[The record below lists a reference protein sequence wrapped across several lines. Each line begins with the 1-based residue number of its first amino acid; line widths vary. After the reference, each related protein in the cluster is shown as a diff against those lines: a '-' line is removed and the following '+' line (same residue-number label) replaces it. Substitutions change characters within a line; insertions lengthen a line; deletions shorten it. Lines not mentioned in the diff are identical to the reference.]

1 MDERTLWAIMLI
13 GLAII
18 LFILEV
24 FIPSGGIIG
33 LIAALSL
40 VGGVI
45 VLFWINTTL
54 GLVSALVCII
64 AIPFAIAAMMKLWP
78 NTPLFRALVL
88 KGAGDENDEGS
99 ETTDGQLSNSNSA
112 GDKSA
117 ANSHG
122 IKVGDEGMSET
133 SLRPVGMCRLNS
145 RREECIADG
154 QMIEPGKAI
163 RVTHVDGM
171 QVKVRVI

>member
-1 MDERTLWAIMLI
+1 MDERTLWAIILI
-13 GLAII
+13 GLAIV

-33 LIAALSL
+33 LMAALSL
-40 VGGVI
+40 IGGVI

-54 GLVSALVCII
+54 GLFSSLVCIV

-88 KGAGDENDEGS
+88 RAPGEDHEDR
-99 ETTDGQLSNSNSA
+99 DNSSP
-112 GDKSA
+112 A
-117 ANSHG
+117 ARTQHDPFQG
-122 IKVGDEGMSET
+122 LKVGDQGVSET
-133 SLRPVGMCRLNS
+133 SLRPVGICRLNNQ
-145 RREECIADG
+145 RQECMADG
-154 QMIEPGKAI
+154 PMIASGKTV

-171 QVKVRVI
+171 QIKVRAV